1 MKTQLARWGNS
12 LAVRIPKHVAE
23 AATLKEGDPLE
34 ISAEGA
40 GTIEL
45 RRRKRQRT
53 LKELISAITPENLH
67 GETDWGERRG
77 NESW

>member
-1 MKTQLARWGNS
+1 MKTQLSRWGNS
-12 LAVRIPKHVAE
+12 LAVRIPKYVAE

-34 ISAEGA
+34 IAAEGE
-40 GTIEL
+40 GTIAL
-45 RRRKRQRT
+45 RRRKRKRT